1 MPVWTASEA
10 TQNRRTRVSETLSSD
25 SPEPLAALGCQTF
38 LKFITHRKGLHARKV
53 LEIPRVLNV
62 LGDMTLLVYF
72 HNSSG
77 SLPTD
82 FLSIKRPQGGTKPC
96 HVAIHAMEP
105 TGIPGY
111 LLKAGQLEY
120 DCRYSKMHGMR
131 ITDGRG
137 FRSLKPLLKV
147 DKIHQEIYSDN
158 TAL

>member
-1 MPVWTASEA
+1 MTLQDWQTLPKTRGKKH
-10 TQNRRTRVSETLSSD
+10 TFLRKQNRPCTQAVVWPALYACNILYDAVSCSPHPSAGCLSW
-25 SPEPLAALGCQTF
+25 
-38 LKFITHRKGLHARKV
+38 
-53 LEIPRVLNV
+53 
-62 LGDMTLLVYF
+62 
-72 HNSSG
+72 
-77 SLPTD
+77 
-82 FLSIKRPQGGTKPC
+82 
-96 HVAIHAMEP
+96 
-105 TGIPGY
+105 GY